1 MRIIAH
7 LDMDAFF
14 AAVEERDTPRWRGLP
29 LVVGADPQGGRGR
42 GVVST
47 ANYKAREYGIHSALP
62 ISKAWQFSQWATQR
76 GEPEAIFVEPDIGK
90 YEKVS
95 ERIVKIV
102 ESIFEQAMRENG
114 SPSNREERFSQK
126 IERASIDEMYLD
138 LSFAGSYKK
147 ATEICQKIKKE
158 LTNKEKLTCS
168 IGIGPNKLIAKIAS
182 DQQKPDGLTTVGAD
196 KEGVCI
202 ESVEAFLEPLF
213 IRQIPG
219 IGPKT
224 ETRLQEMGIF
234 LVRDLKKLSLEELK
248 EKFGKWGEG
257 MYYKARGIDESLVE
271 EFNEAKSIGEQE
283 TFPQNTLD
291 PNFIIGRLTAMCE
304 NIIGRMKKDGFK
316 GFRTIALTVR
326 FAGFETKTRSHTL
339 KSPADSVDIL
349 KKEALKLLIPFFDKR
364 ENPGNKL
371 IRLIGV
377 RVEKLE

>member
-62 ISKAWQFSQWATQR
+62 ISKAWQFSQWARER
-76 GEPEAIFVEPDIGK
+76 GEPEAIFVEPDMEK
-90 YEKVS
+90 YERVS
-95 ERIVKIV
+95 GEIADVVRSVLN
-102 ESIFEQAMRENG
+102 QYLENG
-114 SPSNREERFSQK
+114 SRKFKVRELFSGA
-126 IERASIDEMYLD
+126 IEQTSIDEMYFD
-138 LSFAGSYKK
+138 LSFFGSYGK
-147 ATEICQKIKKE
+147 AIEICQKIKKE
-158 LTNKEKLTCS
+158 ITSKEKLTCS

-182 DQQKPDGLTTVGAD
+182 DKQKPDGLIVVGAD
-196 KEGVCI
+196 KEGACTELAEV
-202 ESVEAFLEPLF
+202 FLEPLF

-224 ETRLQEMGIF
+224 ETRLQAMGIF
-234 LVRDLKKLSLEELK
+234 SVRDLKKLSLKELE
-248 EKFGKWGEG
+248 EKFGKWGG
-257 MYYKARGIDESLVE
+257 DMYYKARGIDESPVE
-271 EFNEAKSIGEQE
+271 EFYEAKSIGEQE
-283 TFPQNTLD
+283 TFPKDTLD

-304 NIIGRMKKDGFK
+304 NTIGRMKNNGFK

-326 FAGFETKTRSHTL
+326 FAGFETKTRARTL
-339 KSPADSVDIL
+339 KSSSDSVDAL
-349 KKEALKLLIPFFDKR
+349 KKETLKLLMPFFDKR
-364 ENPGNKL
+364 ENPENKL

-377 RVEKLE
+377 RVEKID

>member
-29 LVVGADPQGGRGR
+29 LIVGADPQEGRGR

-62 ISKAWQFSQWATQR
+62 ISKAWQFSQWAKQR
-76 GEPEAIFVEPDIGK
+76 GEPEAIFVEPDMEK
-90 YEKVS
+90 YARVS
-95 ERIVKIV
+95 EEIAKI
-102 ESIFEQAMRENG
+102 AREFV
-114 SPSNREERFSQK
+114 PT

-138 LSFAGSYKK
+138 LSFSGSYGK
-147 ATEICQKIKKE
+147 AAEFCQKIKKE
-158 LTNKEKLTCS
+158 ITDKEKLTCS
-168 IGIGPNKLIAKIAS
+168 VGIGPNKLIAKIAS
-182 DQQKPDGLTTVGAD
+182 DTQKPNGLTVVGAD
-196 KEGVCI
+196 EEKTCTELAEV
-202 ESVEAFLEPLF
+202 FLESLF

-224 ETRLQEMGIF
+224 EIRLQELGIF
-234 LVRDLKKLSLEELK
+234 LVRDLKKLSLEKLK
-248 EKFGKWGEG
+248 EKFGKWGED
-257 MYYKARGIDESLVE
+257 MYYKARGIDDSPVIE
-271 EFNEAKSIGEQE
+271 EYEAKSIGEQE

-304 NIIGRMKKDGFK
+304 NVIGRMKRDGFK
-316 GFRTIALTVR
+316 EFRTIALTVR
-326 FAGFETKTRSHTL
+326 FGGFETKTRAHTL
-339 KSPADSVDIL
+339 KSPADSADAL
-349 KKEALKLLIPFFDKR
+349 KKEALKLMMPFFDKR
-364 ENPGNKL
+364 ENPSNKL